1 MKRRRKIVNNSDI
14 LFLYDAKLTNPN
26 GDVDDENRPRMDYE
40 RSINLVSDVRL
51 KRYIRDYLQQQGNEI
66 FVGKVDGETVNA
78 TERIKKLFEINDK
91 NANINKLSQEER
103 DWMLDQLIDVRMF
116 GATMPIKSAEK
127 GSSMTFTGPVQF
139 NWGYSLNKVNL
150 VESVSITSHFGSDE
164 RNDGGAIGKDYRV
177 YYSFL
182 AFHGIVSGNRAQ
194 HTRFNE
200 EDLNKLDE
208 AMIKSIPL
216 NATRS
221 KAGQYPRFYIRIEYT
236 TPDFLIGDLRDL
248 VELKEK
254 EGLRS
259 ITEVTL
265 NVRPLINKLFENK
278 DRITAIHYWQD
289 SNLRITNEEETAD
302 FEAVLPE
309 SLKSKISVLNEG

>member
-1 MKRRRKIVNNSDI
+1 MNNSDL

-51 KRYIRDYLQQQGNEI
+51 KRYLRDYYEQKGYPI

-78 TERIKKLFEINDK
+78 TERIKRLFDNKEGKVNL
-91 NANINKLSQEER
+91 NKLTQDEQA
-103 DWMLDQLIDVRMF
+103 WMLDQLIDVRLF
-116 GATMPIKSAEK
+116 GATMPIKSLESK
-127 GSSMTFTGPVQF
+127 GSSLTFTGPVQF

-150 VESVSITSHFGSDE
+150 VESASITSHFGSDD

-182 AFHGIVSGNRAQ
+182 AFHGIVSGYRAQ
-194 HTRFNE
+194 HTRLSE
-200 EDLNKLDE
+200 SDLQALDE
-208 AMIKSIPL
+208 AIVKAIPL

-221 KAGQYPRFYIRIEYT
+221 KVGQYPRLYLRVEYT

-248 VELKEK
+248 VELETT

-259 ITEVTL
+259 ITEVKLHIEPLVQKLQAHEQEIKTL
-265 NVRPLINKLFENK
+265 HV
-278 DRITAIHYWQD
+278 WQD
-289 SNLRITNEEETAD
+289 SNLNLISGEKVAPLKEL
-302 FEAVLPE
+302 LPD
-309 SLKSKISVLNEG
+309 SLQSKLSFLR

>member
-1 MKRRRKIVNNSDI
+1 MVNNSDI

-51 KRYIRDYLQQQGNEI
+51 KRYIRDYFVQKGYEI
-66 FVGKVDGETVNA
+66 FVGKLDGETVNA
-78 TERIKKLFEINDK
+78 TERIKKLFEK
-91 NANINKLSQEER
+91 SEKVNINKLTVEEQN
-103 DWMLDQLIDVRMF
+103 WMLDQLIDVRMF

-150 VESVSITSHFGSDE
+150 VESASITSHFGSDGK
-164 RNDGGAIGKDYRV
+164 NDGGAIGKDYRV
-177 YYSFL
+177 YYSFI
-182 AFHGIVSGNRAQ
+182 AFHGIVSGHRAE
-194 HTRFNE
+194 HTRFTE
-200 EDLNKLDE
+200 KDLHLLDE
-208 AMIKSIPL
+208 AMVKSIPL

-221 KAGQYPRFYIRIEYT
+221 KMGQYPRLYLRIEYT
-236 TPDFLIGDLRDL
+236 TPDFLMGDLRDL
-248 VELKEK
+248 VHLNQT

-265 NVRPLINKLFENK
+265 NIKDLINKFIQHENN
-278 DRITAIHYWQD
+278 ISTLHFWQD
-289 SNLRITNEEETAD
+289 SNLVLSNGESEGD
-302 FEAVLPE
+302 FVSLLPQ
-309 SLKSKISVLNEG
+309 SLQTKVTSLVEG